1 MNDEAISSLERL
13 GYTSAE
19 ARFLELAAL
28 HSGYFVRRQFN
39 NFVGCE
45 RGGADARFIDKLLRF
60 HHAQV
65 QNPKS
70 NRLVYHVHC
79 RRIYGRLDEADNRN
93 RREKAPQT
101 IKRKL
106 MSLDFVLAHSMERFL
121 ATEAAKVAYF
131 AQERGVDKGLLPC
144 RRYPSHTSGPAVLRY
159 FVDKLPIAASCSAN
173 AETVRFAYIDDGSES
188 VAGFATFLHQYHP
201 LALALGRVEF
211 VYVANEPRW
220 TDHAARAFARF
231 YSESG
236 HALNPDADDL
246 LRYFDTRRR
255 FELRQFAGFDAECI
269 TRLREDRQRFAGGL
283 NETLYRRFLIEGDE
297 TLRRE
302 FADSSS
308 ITATFRLLILPH
320 DYDVFRRLRH
330 AS

>member
-1 MNDEAISSLERL
+1 MNGEDVASLERL

-39 NFVGCE
+39 DFVGCE

-60 HHAQV
+60 GHGRV

-79 RRIYGRLDEADNRN
+79 RRIYGRLDERDNRN

-106 MSLDFVLAHSMERFL
+106 MALDFVLAHPADRFL
-121 ATEAAKVAYF
+121 ATEEEKVDYF
-131 AQERGVDKGLLPC
+131 TRERGVDPNVLPC
-144 RRYPSHTSGPAVLRY
+144 RRYLSHTSGEPVVRH
-159 FVDKLPIAASCSAN
+159 FVEKLPVSVAASDRG
-173 AETVRFAYIDDGSES
+173 ERTRFTYIDDGSES
-188 VAGFATFLHQYHP
+188 VAGFQTFLQQYRG
-201 LALALGRVEF
+201 LAHALGRVEF
-211 VYVANEPRW
+211 AYVANEPRW
-220 TDHAARAFARF
+220 TEHAARAFARSYPEF
-231 YSESG
+231 G
-236 HALNPDADDL
+236 HALSPDADDL

-255 FELRQFAGFDAECI
+255 FEARQFSGFDAERI
-269 TRLREDRQRFAGGL
+269 AQLREDRQRFAG
-283 NETLYRRFLIEGDE
+283 EPTEALYQRFLIEGDAI
-297 TLRRE
+297 LRRE
-302 FADSSS
+302 VADSSN
-308 ITATFRLLILPH
+308 IKATFRLLILPH